1 MSPSDRDFERHLR
14 RALHS
19 AVDSVEPSEEGLDRI
34 RARLTAPHP
43 VPITWITAG
52 YSEVARRARAGLESC
67 MARLRTWRAAAVEH
81 LRAARSRQLR
91 PAAVLAIAACVAA
104 AGVLALV
111 PLSPQPISPT
121 VAVILSFETG
131 LGPADGT
138 GAPQLNGH
146 GAKVPSSGAGAAAP
160 GHGKTSHSQ
169 QATARC
175 AAATPTP
182 AGPTPSA
189 AASAEPTT
197 CPSRAASGAPSRAP
211 SPSPDS
217 WSTPSQSPSPSPSP
231 SSTPSQSPSP
241 SPSPSSTP
249 SETPAAGPTPNAS
262 P

>member
-81 LRAARSRQLR
+81 LRAARSRRLR

-182 AGPTPSA
+182 AGPTPS
-189 AASAEPTT
+189 
-197 CPSRAASGAPSRAP
+197 RAASGAPSRAP

-249 SETPAAGPTPNAS
+249 SE
-262 P
+262 